1 MFLSTLLSRSY
12 WFLSILL
19 SRSYWFR
26 GFRFHPVQ
34 SSRNF
39 LTHKTFV
46 KTKILSY
53 ISTHIHFQYIVIVS
67 RDLKNQK
74 VAPHPPPTTHLPLNK
89 TKIFGVESNILLKY
103 KRIKWT
109 PVGHKLRLFPLR
121 GIKPFVPSNNV
132 QTILKQLQKNYWGL
146 S

>member
-26 GFRFHPVQ
+26 GFRFHHVQ

-46 KTKILSY
+46 KTKILLY
-53 ISTHIHFQYIVIVS
+53 ISTHIHLQYIVIVS

-74 VAPHPPPTTHLPLNK
+74 VPPPKHHPLNK

-121 GIKPFVPSNNV
+121 GINQNRK
-132 QTILKQLQKNYWGL
+132 LQHNGIQAYN